1 MVLYNVTVGIDQTIE
16 AEWVPWIKE
25 VHIPAVLDT
34 GLFLN
39 AKIYKVL
46 HDNADGSISY
56 SVQYFAN
63 SIAEIQQYLEEHAP
77 RLVEAHKQKFRDKHV
92 AFRTVLEEV

>member
-1 MVLYNVTVGIDQTIE
+1 MMLYNVTVGIDKSIE
-16 AEWVPWIKE
+16 AEWLPWMKE
-25 VHIPAVLDT
+25 VHIPAVLAT
-34 GLFLN
+34 EMFLN

-56 SVQYFAN
+56 SIQFFAN
-63 SIAEIQQYLEEHAP
+63 AIGDIEKYLEQHAP

>member
-1 MVLYNVTVGIDQTIE
+1 MMLYNVTVGIDQSIE
-16 AEWVPWIKE
+16 AEWLPWMKE
-25 VHIPAVLDT
+25 VHIPAVLAT

-39 AKIYKVL
+39 AKVYKVL
-46 HDNADGSISY
+46 HDNPDGSISY
-56 SVQYFAN
+56 SVQYFSN
-63 SIAEIQQYLEEHAP
+63 SIDEIQQYLELHAP

>member
-1 MVLYNVTVGIDQTIE
+1 MMLYNVTVGIDQSIE
-16 AEWVPWIKE
+16 AEWLPWMKE
-25 VHIPAVLDT
+25 VHIPAVLET
-34 GLFLN
+34 GMFLN

-63 SIAEIQQYLEEHAP
+63 SIIEIQTYLEQHAP
-77 RLVEAHKQKFRDKHV
+77 RLVEAHRQKFSNKHV

>member
-1 MVLYNVTVGIDQTIE
+1 MMIYNVTVGIDQSIE
-16 AEWVPWIKE
+16 AEWVPWMKE
-25 VHIPAVLDT
+25 VHIPAVLAT

-39 AKIYKVL
+39 SKIYKVL
-46 HDNADGSISY
+46 HENSDGSISY

-63 SIAEIQQYLEEHAP
+63 SIVEIQQYLEEHAP

>member
-1 MVLYNVTVGIDQTIE
+1 MMLYNVTVGIDQTIE
-16 AEWVPWIKE
+16 AEWVPWMKE
-25 VHIPAVLDT
+25 VHIPAVLAT
-34 GLFLN
+34 GMFLH
-39 AKIYKVL
+39 AKMYKVL
-46 HDNADGSISY
+46 HDNPDGSISY

-63 SIAEIQQYLEEHAP
+63 SIVEIQAYLEQHAP